1 MNSEHAPPAQTHSGP
16 GPQPGYETKDVHA
29 IPLLKFGAGMI
40 VALVV
45 VELLMLGFYRLFLS
59 ERPKPI
65 PQRAEGKTN
74 IYVQLRDLRSD
85 EDRALSSYGWVDRKA
100 GVVRIPIDRA
110 IDLVAEKGIP
120 FGKGPKTE
128 IEMNSHAG
136 TPVSLPAPGAGKDA
150 TNPPERTGPK
160 P

>member
-16 GPQPGYETKDVHA
+16 SPGYETKDARA
-29 IPLLKFGAGMI
+29 IPLLTFGVGLI

-45 VELLMLGFYRLFLS
+45 VELLMLGFYRLFMS

-65 PQRAEGKTN
+65 QERAETN
-74 IYVQLRDLRSD
+74 IYEQLRDLRRT
-85 EDRALSSYGWVDRKA
+85 EDAALSSYGWVDRQT

-128 IEMNSHAG
+128 IEMNSHSA
-136 TPVSLPAPGAGKDA
+136 TPVPLPLPAAEKNA
-150 TNPPERTGPK
+150 TNPPEKTGPK